1 MLHNCI
7 DIVNFVRLCIF
18 LTMKNSEHI
27 QNPKQ
32 SWLSLKQAAQQLG
45 IHPTT
50 LRRWADNGE
59 IAVMLTPGG
68 HRRFAVSDIERFAE
82 DRHRVRVISGIEKV
96 WADQAL
102 TQTRK
107 EIINHRDE
115 HWLLVFDEKDRE
127 HKRQLGRQ
135 LMGLML
141 QYISMSEG
149 GDNIL
154 QEARAIGRT
163 HAENALSLGL
173 PLVEA
178 LQAMLFFRD
187 TLVEV
192 AVHLPEI
199 AHIRPEANMR
209 LLRRINTLL
218 NTVQLSIADA
228 YDKAKP

>member
-1 MLHNCI
+1 
-7 DIVNFVRLCIF
+7 
-18 LTMKNSEHI
+18 
-27 QNPKQ
+27 
-32 SWLSLKQAAQQLG
+32 
-45 IHPTT
+45 
-50 LRRWADNGE
+50 
-59 IAVMLTPGG
+59 MLTPGG
-68 HRRFAVSDIERFAE
+68 HRRFAEADIERFA
-82 DRHRVRVISGIEKV
+82 DKRHQVKVISGLEKV

-107 EIINHRDE
+107 EIISHRDE
-115 HWLLVFDEKDRE
+115 HWLAVFDEKDRE

-141 QYISMSEG
+141 QYISLSEG
-149 GDNIL
+149 GDGIL
-154 QEARAIGRT
+154 LEARAIGRS
-163 HAENALSLGL
+163 HAEKALSLGL

-199 AHIRPEANMR
+199 AHVRPEANLR

-218 NTVQLSIADA
+218 NTVQLAIADA

>member
-1 MLHNCI
+1 
-7 DIVNFVRLCIF
+7 
-18 LTMKNSEHI
+18 
-27 QNPKQ
+27 
-32 SWLSLKQAAQQLG
+32 
-45 IHPTT
+45 
-50 LRRWADNGE
+50 
-59 IAVMLTPGG
+59 MLTPGG
-68 HRRFAVSDIERFAE
+68 HRRFAMSDIERFAE
-82 DRHRVRVISGIEKV
+82 ERHRVRVISGLEKA

-102 TQTRK
+102 IQTRK
-107 EIINHRDE
+107 EIINRRDQ

-141 QYISMSEG
+141 QYISLSEG
-149 GDNIL
+149 GDQIL
-154 QEARAIGRT
+154 HEARAIGRA
-163 HAENALSLGL
+163 HAENARGLGL

-199 AHIRPEANMR
+199 VHIRPEANMR

-218 NTVQLSIADA
+218 NAVQLSIADA
-228 YDKAKP
+228 YDQARL